1 MAIAHK
7 SNFRHL
13 LYPIHLIFT
22 QASTLFHSNSRTNIE
37 QYSWIYLTFAPII
50 TFKYKPMIHFFK
62 KPVSHIA
69 LPEKFTYPFQ
79 YTPHPL
85 CVLAAEEVKEYIAS
99 RKEWQKELTL
109 GKMFGVLVVQET
121 EKATDEVTKQE
132 TNEENRIGYLAA
144 FSGNLAGKNL
154 HVYFVPPVYD
164 LLQPQGFFKMEE
176 EQISA
181 INIRINELENSASY
195 LESKEMWKI
204 ETDQAQAELNQVKA
218 ELKAAKEARE
228 IRRQSSAGISEEEQA
243 ALIRESQY
251 QKAEYKRKEKL
262 WKKQLEEREAEV
274 NRFKGEIERLKTE
287 RKERSAA
294 LQRKLFGQFRLLN
307 AKGEVKDLSTM
318 FEQTVQKV
326 PPGGAGECALPKLLQ
341 YAYLHHL
348 KPLAMAEFWWGD
360 SPKNEIRHHGYYY
373 PSCKGKCEP
382 ILRHMLQGLEV
393 DENPL
398 LDNIHKDTKL
408 EIVFEDECL
417 MVINKPAGMLSV
429 PGKAEDMDSVYH
441 HLKKKYPDATGPMIV
456 HRLDMATSGLLL
468 VAKTKEAHRNLQAQF
483 ENRSI
488 KKRYIA
494 LLDGVIA
501 ETEETTPPTTGKPEK
516 TGRIE
521 LPLCLNPLDRPR
533 QIVSEEYGKEAI
545 TEYQIATHPNSK
557 KYTRIIFY
565 PLTGRTHQLR
575 VHAAHPQGLNCP
587 ILGDELY
594 GKKADRLYLH
604 AEYIEFRHPVYGD
617 IICIQKEPDF

>member
-1 MAIAHK
+1 
-7 SNFRHL
+7 
-13 LYPIHLIFT
+13 
-22 QASTLFHSNSRTNIE
+22 
-37 QYSWIYLTFAPII
+37 
-50 TFKYKPMIHFFK
+50 MIHFFK

-69 LPEKFTYPFQ
+69 LPEKFTYPFH

-99 RKEWQKELTL
+99 RKEWQEELAL
-109 GKMFGVLVVQET
+109 GKMFGVLVVLQKT
-121 EKATDEVTKQE
+121 EEATDKVKEAGTDE
-132 TNEENRIGYLAA
+132 GNRIGYLAA

-154 HVYFVPPVYD
+154 HRYFVPPVYD
-164 LLQPQGFFKMEE
+164 LLQPQGFFKIEE

-195 LESKEMWKI
+195 LESKEKWEI
-204 ETDQAQAELNQVKA
+204 ETGQAQAELNQAKA
-218 ELKAAKEARE
+218 EQKAAKEARE
-228 IRRQSSAGISEEEQA
+228 IRRQSPNGISEEEQA
-243 ALIRESQY
+243 ILIRESQY
-251 QKAEYKRKEKL
+251 QKAEYKRKEKS
-262 WKKQLEEREAEV
+262 WKKRLEECEAEV
-274 NRFKGEIERLKTE
+274 HRFKDEIKRLKAE

-294 LQRKLFGQFRLLN
+294 LQQKLFGEFRMLN
-307 AKGEVKDLSTM
+307 ARGEVKDLCTI
-318 FEQTVQKV
+318 FEQTVRKV

-341 YAYLHHL
+341 YAYLHQL

-382 ILRHMLQGLEV
+382 ILQHMLQGLEV

-398 LDNIHKDTKL
+398 LDNVHKDTRL
-408 EIVFEDECL
+408 EIVFEDEWL
-417 MVINKPAGMLSV
+417 LVINKPAGMLSV

-441 HLKKKYPDATGPMIV
+441 RLKEKYPDATGPMIV

-468 VAKTKEAHRNLQAQF
+468 VAKTKEAHRHLQAQF

-501 ETEETTPPTTGKPEK
+501 ETERAATQTTETPQKTETPHTIGVPETTRIPEK
-516 TGRIE
+516 AGRIS

-533 QIVSEEYGKEAI
+533 QMVSEEHGKEAV
-545 TEYQIATHPNSK
+545 TEYQIIAKSE
-557 KYTRIIFY
+557 KYTRIAFY

-575 VHAAHPQGLNCP
+575 VHAAHPKGLNCP

-604 AEYIEFRHPVYGD
+604 AEYIEFSHPVYGD
-617 IICIQKEPDF
+617 IICIQKAPDF

>member
-1 MAIAHK
+1 
-7 SNFRHL
+7 
-13 LYPIHLIFT
+13 
-22 QASTLFHSNSRTNIE
+22 
-37 QYSWIYLTFAPII
+37 
-50 TFKYKPMIHFFK
+50 MIHFFK
-62 KPVSHIA
+62 KSVSHIA
-69 LPEKFTYPFQ
+69 LPEKFTYPFL

-99 RKEWQKELTL
+99 RKEWQDELTL
-109 GKMFGVLVVQET
+109 GKMFGVLVVVQET
-121 EKATDEVTKQE
+121 EGDTEKTTGKG
-132 TNEENRIGYLAA
+132 TEEKSRIGYLAA

-154 HVYFVPPVYD
+154 HTYFVPPVYD
-164 LLQPQGFFKMEE
+164 LLQPQGFFKIEE

-195 LESKEMWKI
+195 LESKEKWKI
-204 ETDQAQAELNQVKA
+204 ETEQAQAELNHAKA
-218 ELKAAKEARE
+218 ELKAAKEDRE
-228 IRRQSSAGISEEEQA
+228 IRRRSSPGISEEGQA

-251 QKAEYKRKEKL
+251 QKAEYKRKEKA
-262 WKKQLEEREAEV
+262 WKKRLEELEAEV
-274 NRFKGEIERLKTE
+274 NRFKSETESLKTE

-294 LQRKLFGQFRLLN
+294 LQQKLFGQFQMLN
-307 AKGEVKDLSTM
+307 AKGEVKDLGTI
-318 FEQTVQKV
+318 FEQTVRKV
-326 PPGGAGECALPKLLQ
+326 PPAGAGECALPKLLQ
-341 YAYLHHL
+341 YAYLHQL

-382 ILRHMLQGLEV
+382 ILQHMLQGLEV
-393 DENPL
+393 DKNPL
-398 LDNIHKDTKL
+398 LDNVHKDTEL
-408 EIVFEDECL
+408 ETVFEDEWL
-417 MVINKPAGMLSV
+417 VVVNKPAGMLSV

-441 HLKKKYPDATGPMIV
+441 RLKKKYPDATGPMIV

-468 VAKTKEAHRNLQAQF
+468 VAKTKEVHQRLQAQF

-501 ETEETTPPTTGKPEK
+501 ETEK
-516 TGRIE
+516 TGRIS

-533 QIVSEEYGKEAI
+533 QMVNEEYGKEAV
-545 TEYQIATHPNSK
+545 TEYLIITNSRSC
-557 KYTRIIFY
+557 TRIAFY

-575 VHAAHPQGLNCP
+575 VHAAHPKGLNCP